1 MADTTNV
8 VVAGQREQN
17 RSYVDWPAIIAGSVL
32 ASAIFWILM
41 TFGSALGLGSFSPY
55 TGAPPGLMAAILAAV
70 WVVFVIVG
78 SYMAGGYLT
87 GRMRHRFHDATERE
101 SDARDGMH
109 GVIMWGLTILISL
122 VLTAG
127 TLSSV
132 LKTGA
137 NAAALGAGA
146 AAGGA
151 AAAGG
156 GQQGGGTGAFDLVT
170 DAMFRASPN
179 ATPPATPPQGGP
191 TRAETRDEVDR
202 ILARGVARGEI
213 TKEDRTYI
221 AQLVSR
227 ETGIPQQEAEQRINT
242 VIDKTV
248 EDAKK
253 AADVARKTAIMVACL
268 LATTLMVAG
277 AGSYFAAVRGG
288 DHRDN
293 NRDLG
298 PMWY

>member
-1 MADTTNV
+1 MVDTTNV
-8 VVAGQREQN
+8 VVAGSREQN
-17 RSYVDWPAIIAGSVL
+17 RSYVDWAAIIAGSVL

-41 TFGSALGLGSFSPY
+41 TFGSALGLGSLSPY
-55 TGAPPGLMAAILAAV
+55 TGAPPGLMAALLAAV
-70 WVVFVIVG
+70 WVVFVVVS
-78 SYMAGGYLT
+78 SYMAGAYVT
-87 GRMRHRFHDATERE
+87 GRLRHRFHDATERE
-101 SDARDGMH
+101 SNARDGLH
-109 GVIMWGLTILISL
+109 GLAMWGLTVLISI

-127 TLSSV
+127 TLTSV

-146 AAGGA
+146 AAG
-151 AAAGG
+151 AAAGQD
-156 GQQGGGTGAFDLVT
+156 GQQGGGMFDLVT
-170 DAMFRASPN
+170 DALFRV
-179 ATPPATPPQGGP
+179 PATATAPKGDAAPDAAMRSQ
-191 TRAETRDEVDR
+191 TREEVDR
-202 ILARGVARGEI
+202 ILARGVTRGEI
-213 TKEDRTYI
+213 VKEDRTYI

-227 ETGIPQQEAEQRINT
+227 ETGMPQAEAEQRVNT

-248 EDAKK
+248 ADAKK

-268 LATTLMVAG
+268 LATTLLVAG
-277 AGSYFAAVRGG
+277 AGSFFAAVRGG